1 MDLYLDYDFR
11 ALFFETTGHVTLQNN
26 ITLRLEITSSY
37 DSQNQKPV
45 LNLTNFNVDYHSFNL
60 LFGGSILAYLIGI
73 FEGFCDCVVKEQ
85 YPALLQTVLQF
96 GFGAVI
102 DQINNK
108 FLVDLGNLTELGVD
122 LRLPQQIDNF
132 QDHLSIYM
140 NGVVFDPYEPALV
153 PPQPSPLPDYN
164 STHKAIELVLNEGVL
179 NSLLW
184 TLNNQRLFDLIVK
197 GDQIPSILPIQLTID
212 TKLFQLALPEFYNYY
227 NATRIVDLAFS
238 TNDTAPTI
246 NLIANDSISFQ
257 LNETVHFLVR
267 MDDGTSDDAF
277 TVAFSLD
284 ARINDIGVINSSNLS
299 LTVSSLNFDN
309 SRLVASKIPG
319 LAIDGLNKMVNSMMN
334 LVLGMVNV
342 YLKTHPIGL
351 PQIPGVILKN
361 LEVLVRDGNVVA
373 AVEPVLGEL
382 HPEILRQAV
391 KILGE
396 NVHRIRV

>member
-11 ALFFETTGHVTLQNN
+11 ALFFATAGHVTLQNN

-60 LFGGSILAYLIGI
+60 LFGGSILAYLIDI

-85 YPALLQTVLQF
+85 YPALVQTVLQY
-96 GFGAVI
+96 GFGVVV

-108 FLVDLGNLTELGVD
+108 FLVDIANLTELGVD

-164 STHKAIELVLNEGVL
+164 SSHKAIELVINDGVL

-184 TLNNQRLFDLIVK
+184 TLNNQKLFDLTVK
-197 GDQIPSILPIQLTID
+197 GDQIPLLLPIQITID
-212 TKLFQLALPEFYNYY
+212 TNLFKLALPEFYDYY
-227 NATRIVDLAFS
+227 NTTRIVDLVFD
-238 TNDTAPTI
+238 TNGTAPIISLT
-246 NLIANDSISFQ
+246 ANDSLSFQ

-284 ARINDIGVINSSNLS
+284 AQINDIGVIGSSNLS
-299 LTVSSLNFDN
+299 LTISSLNFDN
-309 SRLVASKIPG
+309 SRLVASKIPK

-334 LVLGMVNV
+334 LVLGMLNI
-342 YLKTHPIGL
+342 YLKTHPIEI
-351 PQIPGVILKN
+351 PQIPGVLLNN
-361 LEVLVRDGNVVA
+361 LEVLVRNGNVIV

-382 HPEILRQAV
+382 HPEVLRQVV
-391 KILGE
+391 KVLGE